1 MRRLY
6 RFCWALILGMGWG
19 CLSATALAQVPGS
32 PTITGQG
39 SAQVRNGDLALA
51 RWQATADALKNA
63 IESHGATVRSG
74 TLMSNGKV
82 FETLRIQ
89 SDIRTRDVTVLE
101 EKRQGEQLTITV
113 QATIDDGAPSTDS
126 PSADCSRGY
135 RKRVVFTALPLQ
147 RPTQLKRGEVTNL
160 PSSLAQL
167 LAAAADRSGKLEALA
182 EPGISLLAGDNPQ
195 VRPEQLTALL
205 ARQRAQVVVAGVVRN
220 FYPVKDAGLLGMV
233 SLGEPD
239 RLLELDLQVLGPLEE
254 GPMTRKQFSF
264 RLPGMALTGAAG
276 NVGSEA
282 FAASPFGLAL
292 AQAMDVVNRWLEES
306 VLCSPYTARVLQAD
320 GGRLLL
326 DAGSQGG
333 LKEGDGVIVFRLGQ
347 GNGLAQ
353 PLASATVRKT
363 QADRA
368 TAEVGHPG
376 GALAVRAG
384 DVVVGQ

>member
-1 MRRLY
+1 MRHIRRLC
-6 RFCWALILGMGWG
+6 RLCWALILGMGWG
-19 CLSATALAQVPGS
+19 GLATQVQAQVLGAT
-32 PTITGQG
+32 TISGQG

-101 EKRQGEQLTITV
+101 EKRQGEQLTITL
-113 QATIDDGAPSTDS
+113 QATIDESGT

-147 RPTQLKRGEVTNL
+147 RPTQLKRGEATNL

-167 LAAAADRSGKLEALA
+167 LAAAADRNGKLEALA
-182 EPGISLLAGDNPQ
+182 EPGTSLLTGENPS
-195 VRPEQLTALL
+195 VRQEQLTALL
-205 ARQRAQVVVAGVVRN
+205 ARQRAQVVVTGVVRN

-254 GPMTRKQFSF
+254 GPVARKQFSF

-292 AQAMDVVNRWLEES
+292 AQAMDVVNHWLEDS
-306 VLCSPYTARVLQAD
+306 VLCSPYTARVLQAE

-333 LKEGDGVIVFRLGQ
+333 LKEGDGVIVFRPGQ

-376 GALAVRAG
+376 GALVVRAG